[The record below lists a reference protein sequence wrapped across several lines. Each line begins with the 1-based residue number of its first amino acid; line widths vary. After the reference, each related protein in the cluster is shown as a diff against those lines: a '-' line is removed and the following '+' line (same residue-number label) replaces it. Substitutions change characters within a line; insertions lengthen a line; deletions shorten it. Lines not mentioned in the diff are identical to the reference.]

1 MKVLLTLRGI
11 VSGMAVVMTLS
22 HCNSDPSDSGS
33 CNELAAR
40 VDQQRQQLQADADR
54 TCSTDE
60 DCVVADYKL
69 SCVDSC
75 RSVPAAVALTA
86 EGALRAAVRASEDSI
101 CGEFAESGCKP
112 EVSPCVP
119 LTSSPGAVCIEGKC
133 ALSNSD

>member
-1 MKVLLTLRGI
+1 MKFLLTLRGI

-22 HCNSDPSDSGS
+22 HCNSDASDSGS
-33 CNELAAR
+33 CNELAVQ

-60 DCVVADYKL
+60 DCVVADYQL

-86 EGALRAAVRASEDSI
+86 EAALRAAVQASEDSI
-101 CGEFAESGCKP
+101 CGDFAERGCQP

-119 LTSSPGAVCIEGKC
+119 APSSPVAACIEGKC